1 MLLYR
6 LIETARPRLAIARIT
21 VDARVDPQL
30 PFVVGDAVR
39 LELALLNLVNNALDA
54 MPAGGTLTLVG
65 EAREGGLHVEISD
78 TGMGIPEEL
87 LPRIFDP
94 WITTKPAGQG
104 TGLGLSIAR
113 GVVTGHG
120 GRIDVRSTPGV
131 GTTFT
136 IDLPGTSGSPA
147 VREV

>member
-1 MLLYR
+1 MLRR
-6 LIETARPRLAIARIT
+6 LIETTRPRLTAAHIA
-21 VDARVDPQL
+21 VDTQIADDLPWMLGDP
-30 PFVVGDAVR
+30 VH
-39 LELALLNLVNNALDA
+39 LELALLNIVNNALDA
-54 MPAGGTLTLVG
+54 MAGGGTLTIIG
-65 EAREGGLHVEISD
+65 EARGAETHIEIRD
-78 TGMGIPEEL
+78 TGTGIPPDL
-87 LPRIFDP
+87 LPRIFEP

-113 GVVTGHG
+113 DVIAAHG

-136 IDLPGTSGSPA
+136 IDLPGKTGSPA